1 MLLSML
7 YLRWRVGGIRGEG
20 LQYVVFGV
28 KDTGILPPTPTAHC
42 DWGDT
47 FMEQGVRRDASADPA
62 RRPAGGEFT
71 TAMVH
76 LYRAEAARANTWR
89 IRLDT
94 TTNWAVVT
102 TGVAISF
109 ALGGPESERHGVI
122 VLTSLLVTFFLLLE
136 ARRYRHYDI
145 WQTRVHLMESDF
157 FAPLLE
163 PEGTPAHPNWQG
175 LLAADLRR
183 PQYHISFGE
192 ALGWRLRR
200 NYVWLYVTHLI
211 TWFIKVAIHPEAIT
225 SLEEFVARAALGPL
239 PGWLMLGVGVLFNGA
254 LVATALVTARLH
266 TASGEIMTPRETREK
281 IQQPPPEG

>member
-1 MLLSML
+1 ML
-7 YLRWRVGGIRGEG
+7 
-20 LQYVVFGV
+20 
-28 KDTGILPPTPTAHC
+28 
-42 DWGDT
+42 
-47 FMEQGVRRDASADPA
+47 MERDVRLNSSVEPVRRLSA
-62 RRPAGGEFT
+62 GEFT

-136 ARRYRHYDI
+136 SRRYRHYDI
-145 WQTRVHLMESDF
+145 WQTRVHLLESDF

-239 PGWLMLGVGVLFNGA
+239 PGWLMLCIGALFNGA
-254 LVATALVTARLH
+254 LVVTALVTSRLH

-281 IQQPPPEG
+281 IQQPLPEC

>member
-1 MLLSML
+1 MLMA
-7 YLRWRVGGIRGEG
+7 R
-20 LQYVVFGV
+20 
-28 KDTGILPPTPTAHC
+28 D
-42 DWGDT
+42 
-47 FMEQGVRRDASADPA
+47 VRLNASVEPA
-62 RRPAGGEFT
+62 RRLSAGECT

-76 LYRAEAARANTWR
+76 LYRAEAGRAHTWR
-89 IRLDT
+89 SRLDT

-122 VLTSLLVTFFLLLE
+122 ILTSLLVTFFLLLE
-136 ARRYRHYDI
+136 SRRYRHYDI
-145 WQTRVHLMESDF
+145 WQTRVHLLESDF
-157 FAPLLE
+157 CAPLLE
-163 PEGTPAHPNWQG
+163 PEGTPAHPNWRG
-175 LLAADLRR
+175 LLAADLQR

-239 PGWLMLGVGVLFNGA
+239 PGWLMLCVGVLFNGA
-254 LVATALVTARLH
+254 LVVTALVTARLH

-281 IQQPPPEG
+281 IQQPPPAR

>member
-1 MLLSML
+1 
-7 YLRWRVGGIRGEG
+7 
-20 LQYVVFGV
+20 
-28 KDTGILPPTPTAHC
+28 
-42 DWGDT
+42 
-47 FMEQGVRRDASADPA
+47 MERDMRLNGSVEPG
-62 RRPAGGEFT
+62 RRPAAGEFI

-145 WQTRVHLMESDF
+145 WQTRVHLLESDF

-163 PEGTPAHPNWQG
+163 PDGSPPHPNWQG
-175 LLAADLRR
+175 LLAADLRL
-183 PQYHISFGE
+183 PQYHISFRE

-200 NYVWLYVTHLI
+200 NYVWLYMTHLI
-211 TWFIKVAIHPEAIT
+211 TWFIKVAIHPGAIA
-225 SLEEFVARAALGPL
+225 SLEDFVARAALGPI
-239 PGWLMLGVGVLFNGA
+239 PGWLMLCFGVLFNGA
-254 LVATALVTARLH
+254 LVVTALVTARLH
-266 TASGEIMTPRETREK
+266 TASGEIMTPRETRQK
-281 IQQPPPEG
+281 IQHLPPER